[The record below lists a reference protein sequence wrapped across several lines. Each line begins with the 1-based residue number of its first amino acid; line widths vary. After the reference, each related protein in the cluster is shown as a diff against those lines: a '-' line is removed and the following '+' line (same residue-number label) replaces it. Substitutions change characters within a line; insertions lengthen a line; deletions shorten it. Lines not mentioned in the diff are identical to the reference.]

1 MHPSW
6 HVGCFPEKVWIVRR
20 LDSSL
25 PEGAEVLSAL
35 EATWRLD
42 AWFTDDA
49 WGRLLLIDICEAL
62 GHPVAVGVGLHPSRL
77 RARLREAFADGSLH
91 AYRVRRV
98 SAGAPLVT
106 RPESSRGEG
115 PEPPAKGD
123 KGWIA
128 IQLMDDGAPPKP
140 VPFMKYRI
148 ELPDQSVR
156 EGLLDQNG
164 QALLQGIDPGTCKV
178 SFPQLHGDDWR
189 PVA

>member
-1 MHPSW
+1 MHDRW
-6 HVGCFPEKVWIVRR
+6 HVGCFSDRVWIVRR
-20 LDSSL
+20 LDGSL

-42 AWFTDDA
+42 AWFTDDT
-49 WGRLLLIDICEAL
+49 WGRFLLIDICEAL
-62 GHPVAVGVGLHPSRL
+62 GYPVAAGVGLDPSRL
-77 RARLREAFADGSLH
+77 RARLRAAFADGSLR
-91 AYRVRRV
+91 AYRVRRIW
-98 SAGAPLVT
+98 AGASNLAT
-106 RPESSRGEG
+106 PESSTGVG
-115 PEPPAKGD
+115 PEPLAKED
-123 KGWIA
+123 RHWIA